1 MSSSGAATLATV
13 ATTPS
18 LKVIKQ
24 MTYRGQLKQFS
35 NRYHFNGGTPPDNAH
50 WTTFSD
56 AVVAAE
62 KAIYS
67 SAGPDATIVETVGY
81 AAGSEVP
88 VFFKTYS
95 VAATGVFANFTR
107 TPGDVAGLIRYATT
121 ARTSKNHPVYLF
133 NYYHCFGLTTAGSR
147 DDMNAAQQ
155 AAAGTYAAAWIAGF
169 SDGATTYHRA
179 GPNGA
184 TATGYVVQTVLT
196 HRDFPRA

>member
-1 MSSSGAATLATV
+1 
-13 ATTPS
+13 
-18 LKVIKQ
+18 
-24 MTYRGQLKQFS
+24 MTYRGQLHNFS
-35 NRYHFNGGTPPDNAH
+35 NRYHFNGGLPANNTA

-56 AVVAAE
+56 AVVNAE
-62 KAIYS
+62 KAIYYNG
-67 SAGPDATIVETVGY
+67 GPDATIIQTVGY

-95 VAATGVFANFTR
+95 TAATGAFANFAR
-107 TPGDVAGLIRYATT
+107 VPGDVAALVRYATT

-133 NYYHCFGLTTAGSR
+133 NYYHTAGLTIGGSR

-155 AAAGTYAAAWIAGF
+155 TAMGTYAAAWIAGF
-169 SDGATTYHRA
+169 SDGTHTLVRS

-184 TATGYVVQTVLT
+184 TATGYIVQTVLT